1 MANIYELTDDYL
13 RILELMEDPELDPQL
28 LADTMEAVKGNYEE
42 KIDGYA
48 YCMQSVKDDIK
59 TIDEAIKRL
68 QSRKQ
73 TMENNARRM
82 GEVVF
87 QSMKATG
94 NAKIKTAVHTVWIQ
108 KNPESVVMDVD
119 DWKSVPEEYLRQK
132 DPEINKTAI
141 KEALK
146 AGADLSGIAHLEQTE
161 GVRFK

>member
-28 LADTMEAVKGNYEE
+28 LADTMEAVKGNYED

-48 YCMQSVKDDIK
+48 YVRQSIKDEIR
-59 TIDEAIKRL
+59 TIEDAIKRL
-68 QSRKQ
+68 QEKKTAR
-73 TMENNARRM
+73 ENNIKRL
-82 GEVVF
+82 ESVIY

-94 NAKIKTAVHTVWIQ
+94 NKKINTAVHTVWIH

-141 KEALK
+141 KDALK

-161 GVRFK
+161 WVRFK

>member
-28 LADTMEAVKGNYEE
+28 LADTMEAVKGNYED

-48 YCMQSVKDDIK
+48 YVRQSIKDEIR
-59 TIDEAIKRL
+59 TIEDAIKRL
-68 QSRKQ
+68 QEKKTAR
-73 TMENNARRM
+73 ENNIKRL
-82 GEVVF
+82 ESVIF

-94 NAKIKTAVHTVWIQ
+94 NAKIKTAVHTVWIH
-108 KNPESVVMDVD
+108 KNPESVVMEVD

-161 GVRFK
+161 GVRFR

>member
-13 RILELMEDPELDPQL
+13 RILELMEDPELDPQI
-28 LADTMEAVKGNYEE
+28 LADTMEAVKGNYED

-48 YCMQSVKDDIK
+48 YVRQSIKDEIR
-59 TIDEAIKRL
+59 TIEDAIKRL
-68 QSRKQ
+68 QEKKTAR
-73 TMENNARRM
+73 ENNIKRL
-82 GEVVF
+82 ESVIY

-94 NAKIKTAVHTVWIQ
+94 NKKINTAVHTVWIH

>member
-28 LADTMEAVKGNYEE
+28 LADTMEAVKGNYED

-48 YCMQSVKDDIK
+48 YVRQSIKDEIR
-59 TIDEAIKRL
+59 TIEDAIKRL
-68 QSRKQ
+68 QEKKTAR
-73 TMENNARRM
+73 ENNIKRL
-82 GEVVF
+82 ESVIY

-94 NAKIKTAVHTVWIQ
+94 NKKINTAVHTVWIH

-161 GVRFK
+161 GVRFR

>member
-28 LADTMEAVKGNYEE
+28 LADTMEAVKGNYED

-48 YCMQSVKDDIK
+48 YVRQSVKDEIR
-59 TIDEAIKRL
+59 TIDDAIKRL
-68 QSRKQ
+68 QERK
-73 TMENNARRM
+73 TARENNIKRL
-82 GEVVF
+82 ESVVY
-87 QSMKATG
+87 QSMKVT
-94 NAKIKTAVHTVWIQ
+94 NNPKIKTAVHTVWIH
-108 KNPESVVMDVD
+108 KNPESVVMEVE